1 MYQIR
6 FFLTLFLFPCVLFA
20 QQKSRVELINSL
32 RLKVD
37 NKKNISYVKNP
48 TFRHDNAI
56 LTCDSAVFYNDLNYF
71 EAFKNVHINQADT
84 MNIYSDLLNY
94 DGNSKMAHLINNVR
108 MVDPTSVLTT
118 NILDYD
124 MGLKIGK
131 YMDGG
136 KIVNKDVT
144 ITSKRGWYFARN
156 NDAWFKLNV
165 DIVTPQVKIK
175 SDSVKYNTVSN
186 WADFYGKTN
195 IKGKDDNLYT
205 ERGRYNTK
213 SEEAFFGLNNLYTQ
227 NTKSLK
233 GDSLIYKGKLGYGK
247 AVRNIVFIDTQD
259 KLELRGQLGEYYKE
273 GEKIIVTDHA
283 YLGLATADSVL
294 KNDIKTPDSLWIAA
308 DTLQAQMVLQKTLQL
323 ISTPIVLA
331 DNEIGAETPAEKKA
345 KEAPKGTGGENS
357 PTTKNKSGKENGTL
371 PDKKAAD
378 KNNKKIKSNTTTILS
393 GEKSKLDSLPIL
405 PDSVKLNLL
414 KNGLDTAKKSLLK
427 ADSTLQK
434 TIKDVKINIKEL
446 KDTAIKNSNKPIN
459 TIVKT
464 TNNQSIAVLPK
475 LKDSLPFNPADTV
488 KTRTIKAHRN
498 VRVFKSNFQAK
509 SDSLF
514 YSAADST
521 IRWYND
527 PMIWSE
533 SSQQTGD
540 TIYVQFKN
548 KKIHNLQVLRNGFM
562 VNTEGDS
569 TKFNQVKGKLM
580 TGFFIDGELKNMY
593 VDGNAESIY
602 FTKDKEKDKEIY
614 KMNQTVSG
622 RIKFSFF
629 EKELD
634 NIKTIKDTEGAY
646 YSDTEIPKEPTLTGF
661 IWKPELRP
669 KSKADVIKGITT
681 LKPKVTKPAI
691 KAPLKGVPV
700 KKNTS
705 TAPKKAA
712 STSGIA
718 TKKTIVKEKI
728 IPKAV
733 NADTVEADTAKTK
746 AIKN

>member
-1 MYQIR
+1 
-6 FFLTLFLFPCVLFA
+6 
-20 QQKSRVELINSL
+20 
-32 RLKVD
+32 
-37 NKKNISYVKNP
+37 VKNP
-48 TFRHDNAI
+48 TFKHDNAI
-56 LTCDSAVFYNDLNYF
+56 LTCDSAVFYNELNYF

-94 DGNSKMAHLINNVR
+94 DGNSKMAHLINNVK

-124 MGLKIGK
+124 MGLRIGK
-131 YMDGG
+131 YLEGG
-136 KIVNKDVT
+136 KIVNKEVT
-144 ITSKRGWYFARN
+144 ITSKRGWYFANN
-156 NDAWFKLNV
+156 NDAWFKQNV

-186 WADFYGKTN
+186 WTDFYGQTN

-213 SEEAFFGLNNLYTQ
+213 TEEALFGLNNLYTQ

-233 GDSLIYKGKLGYGK
+233 GDSLFYNGKKGYGR
-247 AVRNIVFIDTQD
+247 AVKNIVFIDTQD

-283 YLGLATADSVL
+283 YVGLATADSVL
-294 KNDIKTPDSLWIAA
+294 INNIKTPDSLWIAA
-308 DTLQAQMVLQKTLQL
+308 DTLQAQMILQKNIQL
-323 ISTPIVLA
+323 IATPIVLA
-331 DNEIGAETPAEKKA
+331 DNEIGAETAAEKRE
-345 KEAPKGTGGENS
+345 KEA
-357 PTTKNKSGKENGTL
+357 
-371 PDKKAAD
+371 A
-378 KNNKKIKSNTTTILS
+378 KSNTPTTTAQPIKQSTALPE
-393 GEKSKLDSLPIL
+393 GKEVDKNLKSNQTDTTKTIDKPKLKLDSLAQT
-405 PDSVKLNLL
+405 PDSTKLSVI
-414 KNGLDTAKKSLLK
+414 KKQT
-427 ADSTLQK
+427 DSAEK
-434 TIKDVKINIKEL
+434 TIAPTVNLAKTTKEVKNNAKTVKKGSETPIKATAL
-446 KDTAIKNSNKPIN
+446 KTAITPL
-459 TIVKT
+459 T
-464 TNNQSIAVLPK
+464 
-475 LKDSLPFNPADTV
+475 KDSLPLNPADTV
-488 KTRTIKAHRN
+488 KTRTIKAHKN

-521 IRWYND
+521 LRWYEN
-527 PMIWSE
+527 PIIWSE
-533 SSQQTGD
+533 NSQQTGD

-548 KKIHNLQVLRNGFM
+548 KKINNLQVLRNGFM

-580 TGFFIDGELKNMY
+580 TGFFVDGELRNMY

-602 FTKDKEKDKEIY
+602 FTKEKENGKEVY

-646 YSDTEIPKEPTLTGF
+646 FSDKDIPKEPILTGF

-669 KSKADVIKGITT
+669 TSKADVIKGKTT
-681 LKPKVTKPAI
+681 EKPKTAAKPATKAPVKTTTSKKPVVTK
-691 KAPLKGVPV
+691 KGA
-700 KKNTS
+700 NTS
-705 TAPKKAA
+705 KPE
-712 STSGIA
+712 
-718 TKKTIVKEKI
+718 TKKPIVQ
-728 IPKAV
+728 
-733 NADTVEADTAKTK
+733 
-746 AIKN
+746 KN

>member
-1 MYQIR
+1 MHKLR
-6 FFLTLFLFPCVLFA
+6 FFFILLLSPCLLFA
-20 QQKSRVELINSL
+20 QQKSRVELISSSRL
-32 RLKVD
+32 RVD
-37 NKKNISYVKNP
+37 NKTNISYVKNP
-48 TFRHDNAI
+48 TFKHDNAI
-56 LTCDSAVFYNDLNYF
+56 LTCDSAVFYNELNYF

-94 DGNSKMAHLINNVR
+94 DGNSKMAHLINNVK

-124 MGLKIGK
+124 MGLRIGK
-131 YMDGG
+131 YLEGG
-136 KIVNKDVT
+136 KIVNKEVT
-144 ITSKRGWYFARN
+144 ITSKRGWYFANN
-156 NDAWFKLNV
+156 NDAWFKQNV

-186 WADFYGKTN
+186 WTDFYGQTN

-213 SEEAFFGLNNLYTQ
+213 TEEALFGLNNLYTQ

-233 GDSLIYKGKLGYGK
+233 GDSLFYNGKKGYGR
-247 AVRNIVFIDTQD
+247 AVKNIVFIDTQD

-283 YLGLATADSVL
+283 YVGLATADSVL
-294 KNDIKTPDSLWIAA
+294 INNIKTPDSLWIAA
-308 DTLQAQMVLQKTLQL
+308 DTLQAQMILQKNIQL
-323 ISTPIVLA
+323 IATPIVLA
-331 DNEIGAETPAEKKA
+331 DNEIGAETAAEKRE
-345 KEAPKGTGGENS
+345 KEA
-357 PTTKNKSGKENGTL
+357 
-371 PDKKAAD
+371 A
-378 KNNKKIKSNTTTILS
+378 KSNTPTTTAQPIKQSTALPE
-393 GEKSKLDSLPIL
+393 GKEVDKNLKSNQTDTTKTIDKPKLKHDSLAQT
-405 PDSVKLNLL
+405 PDSTKLSVI
-414 KNGLDTAKKSLLK
+414 KKQT
-427 ADSTLQK
+427 DSAEK
-434 TIKDVKINIKEL
+434 TIAPTVNLAKTTKEVKNNAKTVKKGSETPIKATAL
-446 KDTAIKNSNKPIN
+446 KTAITPL
-459 TIVKT
+459 T
-464 TNNQSIAVLPK
+464 
-475 LKDSLPFNPADTV
+475 KDSLPLNPADTV
-488 KTRTIKAHRN
+488 KTRTIKAHKN

-521 IRWYND
+521 LRWYEN
-527 PMIWSE
+527 PIIWSE
-533 SSQQTGD
+533 NSQQTGD

-548 KKIHNLQVLRNGFM
+548 KKINNLQVLRNGFM

-580 TGFFIDGELKNMY
+580 TGFFVDGELRNMY

-602 FTKDKEKDKEIY
+602 FTKEKENGKEVY

-646 YSDTEIPKEPTLTGF
+646 FSDKDIPKEPILTGF

-669 KSKADVIKGITT
+669 TSKADVIKGKTT
-681 LKPKVTKPAI
+681 EKPKTAAKPATKAPVKTTSSKKPVVTK
-691 KAPLKGVPV
+691 KGA
-700 KKNTS
+700 NTS
-705 TAPKKAA
+705 KPE
-712 STSGIA
+712 
-718 TKKTIVKEKI
+718 TKKPIVQ
-728 IPKAV
+728 
-733 NADTVEADTAKTK
+733 
-746 AIKN
+746 KN

>member
-1 MYQIR
+1 MHKLR
-6 FFLTLFLFPCVLFA
+6 FFFILLLSPCLLFA
-20 QQKSRVELINSL
+20 QQKSRVELISSSRL
-32 RLKVD
+32 RVD
-37 NKKNISYVKNP
+37 NKTNISYVKNP
-48 TFRHDNAI
+48 TFKHDNAI
-56 LTCDSAVFYNDLNYF
+56 LTCDSAVFYNELNYF

-94 DGNSKMAHLINNVR
+94 DGNSKMAHLINNVK

-124 MGLKIGK
+124 MGLRIGK
-131 YMDGG
+131 YLEGG
-136 KIVNKDVT
+136 KIVNKEVT
-144 ITSKRGWYFARN
+144 ITSKRGWYFANN
-156 NDAWFKLNV
+156 NDAWFKQNV

-186 WADFYGKTN
+186 WTDFYGQTN

-213 SEEAFFGLNNLYTQ
+213 TEEALFGLNNLYTQ

-233 GDSLIYKGKLGYGK
+233 GDSLFYNGKKGYGR
-247 AVRNIVFIDTQD
+247 AVKNIVFIDTQD

-283 YLGLATADSVL
+283 YVGLATADSVL
-294 KNDIKTPDSLWIAA
+294 INNIKTPDSLWIAA
-308 DTLQAQMVLQKTLQL
+308 DTLQAQMILQKNIQL
-323 ISTPIVLA
+323 IATPIVLA
-331 DNEIGAETPAEKKA
+331 DNEIGAETAAEKRE
-345 KEAPKGTGGENS
+345 KEA
-357 PTTKNKSGKENGTL
+357 
-371 PDKKAAD
+371 A
-378 KNNKKIKSNTTTILS
+378 KSNTPTTTAQPIKQSTALPE
-393 GEKSKLDSLPIL
+393 GKEVDKNLKSNQTDTTKTIDKPKLKLDSLAQT
-405 PDSVKLNLL
+405 PDSTKLSVI
-414 KNGLDTAKKSLLK
+414 KKQT
-427 ADSTLQK
+427 DSAEK
-434 TIKDVKINIKEL
+434 TIAPTVNLAKTTKEVKNNAKTVKKGSETPIKATAL
-446 KDTAIKNSNKPIN
+446 KTAITPL
-459 TIVKT
+459 T
-464 TNNQSIAVLPK
+464 
-475 LKDSLPFNPADTV
+475 KDSLPLNPADTV
-488 KTRTIKAHRN
+488 KTRTIKAHKN

-521 IRWYND
+521 LRWYEN
-527 PMIWSE
+527 PIIWSE
-533 SSQQTGD
+533 NSQQTGD

-548 KKIHNLQVLRNGFM
+548 KKINNLQVLRNGFM

-580 TGFFIDGELKNMY
+580 TGFFVDGELRNMY

-602 FTKDKEKDKEIY
+602 FTKEKENGKEVY

-646 YSDTEIPKEPTLTGF
+646 FSDKDIPKEPILTGF

-669 KSKADVIKGITT
+669 TSKADVIKGKTT
-681 LKPKVTKPAI
+681 EKPKTAAKPATKAPVKTTTSKKPVVTK
-691 KAPLKGVPV
+691 KGA
-700 KKNTS
+700 NTS
-705 TAPKKAA
+705 KPE
-712 STSGIA
+712 
-718 TKKTIVKEKI
+718 TKKPIVQ
-728 IPKAV
+728 
-733 NADTVEADTAKTK
+733 
-746 AIKN
+746 KN

>member
-1 MYQIR
+1 MHKLR
-6 FFLTLFLFPCVLFA
+6 FFFILLLSPCLLFA
-20 QQKSRVELINSL
+20 QQKSRVELISSSRL
-32 RLKVD
+32 RVD
-37 NKKNISYVKNP
+37 NKTNISYVKNP
-48 TFRHDNAI
+48 TFKHDNAI
-56 LTCDSAVFYNDLNYF
+56 LTCDSAVFYNELNYF

-94 DGNSKMAHLINNVR
+94 DGNSKMAHLINNVK

-124 MGLKIGK
+124 MGLRIGK
-131 YMDGG
+131 YLEGG
-136 KIVNKDVT
+136 KIVNKEVT
-144 ITSKRGWYFARN
+144 ITSKRGWYFANN
-156 NDAWFKLNV
+156 NDAWFKQNV

-186 WADFYGKTN
+186 WTDFYGQTN

-213 SEEAFFGLNNLYTQ
+213 TEEALFGLNNLYTQ

-233 GDSLIYKGKLGYGK
+233 GDSLFYNGKKGYGR
-247 AVRNIVFIDTQD
+247 AVKNIVFIDTQD

-283 YLGLATADSVL
+283 YVGLATADSVL
-294 KNDIKTPDSLWIAA
+294 INNIKTPDSLWIAA
-308 DTLQAQMVLQKTLQL
+308 DTLQAQMILQKNIQL
-323 ISTPIVLA
+323 IATPIVLA
-331 DNEIGAETPAEKKA
+331 DNEIGAETAAEKRE
-345 KEAPKGTGGENS
+345 KEA
-357 PTTKNKSGKENGTL
+357 
-371 PDKKAAD
+371 A
-378 KNNKKIKSNTTTILS
+378 KSNTPTTTAQPIKQSTALPE
-393 GEKSKLDSLPIL
+393 GKEVDKNLKSNQTDTTKTIDKPKLKHDSLAQT
-405 PDSVKLNLL
+405 PDSTKLSVI
-414 KNGLDTAKKSLLK
+414 KKQT
-427 ADSTLQK
+427 DSAEK
-434 TIKDVKINIKEL
+434 TIAPTVNLAKTTKEVKNNAKTVKKGSETPIKATAL
-446 KDTAIKNSNKPIN
+446 KTAITPL
-459 TIVKT
+459 T
-464 TNNQSIAVLPK
+464 
-475 LKDSLPFNPADTV
+475 KDSLPLNPADTV
-488 KTRTIKAHRN
+488 KTRTIKAHKN

-521 IRWYND
+521 LRWYEN
-527 PMIWSE
+527 PIIWSE
-533 SSQQTGD
+533 NSQQTGD

-548 KKIHNLQVLRNGFM
+548 KKINNLQVLRNGFM

-580 TGFFIDGELKNMY
+580 TGFFVDGELRNMY

-602 FTKDKEKDKEIY
+602 FTKEKENGKEVY

-646 YSDTEIPKEPTLTGF
+646 FSDKDIPKEPILTGF

-669 KSKADVIKGITT
+669 TSKADVIKGKTT
-681 LKPKVTKPAI
+681 EKPKTAAKPATKAPVKTTTSKKPVVTK
-691 KAPLKGVPV
+691 KGA
-700 KKNTS
+700 NTS
-705 TAPKKAA
+705 KPE
-712 STSGIA
+712 
-718 TKKTIVKEKI
+718 TKKPIVQ
-728 IPKAV
+728 
-733 NADTVEADTAKTK
+733 
-746 AIKN
+746 KN

>member
-1 MYQIR
+1 MHKLR
-6 FFLTLFLFPCVLFA
+6 FFFILLLSPCLLFA
-20 QQKSRVELINSL
+20 QQKSRVELISSSRL
-32 RLKVD
+32 RVD
-37 NKKNISYVKNP
+37 NKTNISYVKNP
-48 TFRHDNAI
+48 TFKHDNAI
-56 LTCDSAVFYNDLNYF
+56 LTCDSAVFYNELNYF

-94 DGNSKMAHLINNVR
+94 DGNSKMAHLINNVK

-124 MGLKIGK
+124 MGLRIGK
-131 YMDGG
+131 YLEGG
-136 KIVNKDVT
+136 KIVNKEVT
-144 ITSKRGWYFARN
+144 ITSKRGWYFANN
-156 NDAWFKLNV
+156 NDAWFKQNV

-186 WADFYGKTN
+186 WTDFYGQTN

-213 SEEAFFGLNNLYTQ
+213 TEEALFGLNNLYTQ

-233 GDSLIYKGKLGYGK
+233 GDSLFYNGKKGYGR
-247 AVRNIVFIDTQD
+247 AVKNIVFIDTQD

-283 YLGLATADSVL
+283 YVGLATADSVL
-294 KNDIKTPDSLWIAA
+294 INNIKTPDSLWIAA
-308 DTLQAQMVLQKTLQL
+308 DTLQAQMILQKNIQL
-323 ISTPIVLA
+323 IATPIVLA
-331 DNEIGAETPAEKKA
+331 DNEIGAETAAEKRE
-345 KEAPKGTGGENS
+345 KEA
-357 PTTKNKSGKENGTL
+357 
-371 PDKKAAD
+371 A
-378 KNNKKIKSNTTTILS
+378 KSNTPTTTAQPIKQSTALPE
-393 GEKSKLDSLPIL
+393 GKEVDKNLKS
-405 PDSVKLNLL
+405 NQT
-414 KNGLDTAKKSLLK
+414 DT
-427 ADSTLQK
+427 TK
-434 TIKDVKINIKEL
+434 TIDK
-446 KDTAIKNSNKPIN
+446 
-459 TIVKT
+459 
-464 TNNQSIAVLPK
+464 PK
-475 LKDSLPFNPADTV
+475 LKLNSLAQTPDSTKLSVIKKQTDSAEKTIAPTVNLAKTTKEVKNNAKTVKKGSETPIKATALKTAITPLTKNSLPLNPADTV
-488 KTRTIKAHRN
+488 KTRTIKAHKN

-521 IRWYND
+521 LRWYEN
-527 PMIWSE
+527 PIIWSE
-533 SSQQTGD
+533 NSQQTGD

-548 KKIHNLQVLRNGFM
+548 KKINNLQVLRNGFM

-580 TGFFIDGELKNMY
+580 TGFFVDGELRNMY

-602 FTKDKEKDKEIY
+602 FTKEKENGKEVY

-646 YSDTEIPKEPTLTGF
+646 FSDKDIPKEPILTGF

-669 KSKADVIKGITT
+669 TSKADVIKGKTT
-681 LKPKVTKPAI
+681 EKPKTAAKPATKAPVKTTTSKKPVVTK
-691 KAPLKGVPV
+691 KGA
-700 KKNTS
+700 NTS
-705 TAPKKAA
+705 KPE
-712 STSGIA
+712 
-718 TKKTIVKEKI
+718 TKKPIVQ
-728 IPKAV
+728 
-733 NADTVEADTAKTK
+733 
-746 AIKN
+746 KN

>member
-1 MYQIR
+1 MHKLR
-6 FFLTLFLFPCVLFA
+6 FFFILLLSPCLLFA
-20 QQKSRVELINSL
+20 QQKSRVELISSSRL
-32 RLKVD
+32 RVD
-37 NKKNISYVKNP
+37 NKTNISYVKNP
-48 TFRHDNAI
+48 TFKHDNAI
-56 LTCDSAVFYNDLNYF
+56 LTCDSAVFYNELNYF

-94 DGNSKMAHLINNVR
+94 DGNSKMAHLINNVK

-124 MGLKIGK
+124 MGLRIGK
-131 YMDGG
+131 YLEGG
-136 KIVNKDVT
+136 KIVNKEVT
-144 ITSKRGWYFARN
+144 ITSKRGWYFANN
-156 NDAWFKLNV
+156 NDAWFKQNV

-186 WADFYGKTN
+186 WTDFYGQTN

-213 SEEAFFGLNNLYTQ
+213 TEEALFGLNNLYTQ

-233 GDSLIYKGKLGYGK
+233 GDSLFYNGKKGYGR
-247 AVRNIVFIDTQD
+247 AVKNIVFIDTQD

-283 YLGLATADSVL
+283 YVGLATADSVL
-294 KNDIKTPDSLWIAA
+294 INNIKTPDSLWIAA
-308 DTLQAQMVLQKTLQL
+308 DTLQAQMILQKNIQL
-323 ISTPIVLA
+323 IATPIVLA
-331 DNEIGAETPAEKKA
+331 DNEIGAETAAEKRE
-345 KEAPKGTGGENS
+345 KEA
-357 PTTKNKSGKENGTL
+357 
-371 PDKKAAD
+371 A
-378 KNNKKIKSNTTTILS
+378 KSNTPTTTAQPIKQSTALPE
-393 GEKSKLDSLPIL
+393 GKEVDKNLKSNQTDTTKTIDKPKLKLDSLAQP
-405 PDSVKLNLL
+405 PDSTKLSVI
-414 KNGLDTAKKSLLK
+414 KKQT
-427 ADSTLQK
+427 DSAEK
-434 TIKDVKINIKEL
+434 TIAPTVNLAKTTKEVKNNAKTVKKGSETPIKATAL
-446 KDTAIKNSNKPIN
+446 KTAITPL
-459 TIVKT
+459 T
-464 TNNQSIAVLPK
+464 
-475 LKDSLPFNPADTV
+475 KDSLPLNPADTV
-488 KTRTIKAHRN
+488 KTRTIKAHKN

-521 IRWYND
+521 LRWYEN
-527 PMIWSE
+527 PIIWSE
-533 SSQQTGD
+533 NSQQTGD

-548 KKIHNLQVLRNGFM
+548 KKINNLQVLRNGFM

-580 TGFFIDGELKNMY
+580 TGFFVDGELRNMY

-602 FTKDKEKDKEIY
+602 FTKDKENGKEVY

-646 YSDTEIPKEPTLTGF
+646 FSDKDIPKEPILTGF

-669 KSKADVIKGITT
+669 TSKADVIKGKTT
-681 LKPKVTKPAI
+681 EKPKTAAKPATKAPVKTTSSKKPVVTK
-691 KAPLKGVPV
+691 KGA
-700 KKNTS
+700 NTS
-705 TAPKKAA
+705 KPE
-712 STSGIA
+712 
-718 TKKTIVKEKI
+718 TKKPIVQ
-728 IPKAV
+728 
-733 NADTVEADTAKTK
+733 
-746 AIKN
+746 KN

>member
-1 MYQIR
+1 MHKLR
-6 FFLTLFLFPCVLFA
+6 FFFILLLSPCLLFA
-20 QQKSRVELINSL
+20 QQKSRVELISSSRL
-32 RLKVD
+32 RVD
-37 NKKNISYVKNP
+37 NKTNISYVKNP
-48 TFRHDNAI
+48 TFKHDNAI
-56 LTCDSAVFYNDLNYF
+56 LTCDSAVFYNELNYF

-94 DGNSKMAHLINNVR
+94 DGNSKMAHLINNVK

-124 MGLKIGK
+124 MGLRIGK
-131 YMDGG
+131 YLEGG
-136 KIVNKDVT
+136 KIVNKEVT
-144 ITSKRGWYFARN
+144 ITSKRGWYFANN
-156 NDAWFKLNV
+156 NDAWFKQNV

-186 WADFYGKTN
+186 WTDFYGQTN

-213 SEEAFFGLNNLYTQ
+213 TEEALFGLNNLYTQ

-233 GDSLIYKGKLGYGK
+233 GDSLFYNGKKGYGR
-247 AVRNIVFIDTQD
+247 AVKNIVFIDTQD

-283 YLGLATADSVL
+283 YVGLATADSVL
-294 KNDIKTPDSLWIAA
+294 INNIKTPDSLWIAA
-308 DTLQAQMVLQKTLQL
+308 DTLQAQMILQKNIQL
-323 ISTPIVLA
+323 IATPIVLA
-331 DNEIGAETPAEKKA
+331 DNEIGAETAAEKRE
-345 KEAPKGTGGENS
+345 KEA
-357 PTTKNKSGKENGTL
+357 
-371 PDKKAAD
+371 A
-378 KNNKKIKSNTTTILS
+378 KSNTPTTTAQPIKQSTALPE
-393 GEKSKLDSLPIL
+393 GKEVDKNLKSNQTDTTKTIDKPKLKLDSLAQP
-405 PDSVKLNLL
+405 PDSTKLSVI
-414 KNGLDTAKKSLLK
+414 KKQTDSAKKTIAPTISNLAKTTKEVKNNAKTVKKGSETPIKAPALK
-427 ADSTLQK
+427 
-434 TIKDVKINIKEL
+434 
-446 KDTAIKNSNKPIN
+446 TAITPL
-459 TIVKT
+459 T
-464 TNNQSIAVLPK
+464 
-475 LKDSLPFNPADTV
+475 KDSLPLNPADTV
-488 KTRTIKAHRN
+488 KTRTIKAHKN

-521 IRWYND
+521 LRWYEN
-527 PMIWSE
+527 PIIWSE

-548 KKIHNLQVLRNGFM
+548 KKINNLQVLRNGFM

-580 TGFFIDGELKNMY
+580 TGFFVDGELRNMY

-602 FTKDKEKDKEIY
+602 FTKDKENGKEVY

-646 YSDTEIPKEPTLTGF
+646 FSDKDIPKEPILTGF

-669 KSKADVIKGITT
+669 TSKADVIKGKTT
-681 LKPKVTKPAI
+681 EKPKTAAKPATKAPVKTTSSKKPVVTK
-691 KAPLKGVPV
+691 KGA
-700 KKNTS
+700 NTS
-705 TAPKKAA
+705 KPE
-712 STSGIA
+712 
-718 TKKTIVKEKI
+718 TKKPIVQ
-728 IPKAV
+728 
-733 NADTVEADTAKTK
+733 
-746 AIKN
+746 KN

>member
-1 MYQIR
+1 MHKLR
-6 FFLTLFLFPCVLFA
+6 FFFILLLSPCLLFA
-20 QQKSRVELINSL
+20 QQKSKVELISSSRL
-32 RLKVD
+32 RVD
-37 NKKNISYVKNP
+37 NKTNISYVKNP
-48 TFRHDNAI
+48 TFKHDNAI

-94 DGNSKMAHLINNVR
+94 DGNSKMAHLINNVK

-124 MGLKIGK
+124 MGLRIGK
-131 YMDGG
+131 YLEGG
-136 KIVNKDVT
+136 KIVNKEVT
-144 ITSKRGWYFARN
+144 ITSKRGWYFANN

-175 SDSVKYNTVSN
+175 SDSVKYNTANN
-186 WADFYGKTN
+186 WTDFYGKTN

-213 SEEAFFGLNNLYTQ
+213 SEEALFGLNNLYTQ

-233 GDSLIYKGKLGYGK
+233 GDSLFYNGKKGYGR
-247 AVRNIVFIDTQD
+247 AVKNIVFIDTQD
-259 KLELRGQLGEYYKE
+259 KLTFRGQLGEYYKE
-273 GEKIIVTDHA
+273 GEKVIVTDHA
-283 YLGLATADSVL
+283 YVGLATADSVMI
-294 KNDIKTPDSLWIAA
+294 NGIKTPDSLWIAA

-331 DNEIGAETPAEKKA
+331 DNEIGAETAAERKE
-345 KEAPKGTGGENS
+345 KEAAKASAKSNIST
-357 PTTKNKSGKENGTL
+357 PTTKPVKEAGILPEGKVI
-371 PDKKAAD
+371 D
-378 KNNKKIKSNTTTILS
+378 KNVKTNQSDTTKTIDQTKL
-393 GEKSKLDSLPIL
+393 KLDSLVKP
-405 PDSVKLNLL
+405 PDSVKLSIVN
-414 KNGLDTAKKSLLK
+414 KGIDSAQKIIAKT
-427 ADSTLQK
+427 DSTLLK
-434 TIKDVKINIKEL
+434 TTKEVKKSVKAPKKSAE
-446 KDTAIKNSNKPIN
+446 TA
-459 TIVKT
+459 VKT
-464 TNNQSIAVLPK
+464 TIPKVVIAPSLV
-475 LKDSLPFNPADTV
+475 KDSLPINPADTAR
-488 KTRTIKAHRN
+488 TRTIKAHKN

-521 IRWYND
+521 LRWYEN
-527 PMIWSE
+527 PIIWSE

-548 KKIHNLQVLRNGFM
+548 KKINSLQVLRNGFM

-569 TKFNQVKGKLM
+569 TKFNQVKGKIM
-580 TGFFIDGELKNMY
+580 TGFFVDGELRNMY

-602 FTKDKEKDKEIY
+602 FTKEQENGKEIY

-622 RIKFSFF
+622 RIKFSFL

-646 YSDTEIPKEPTLTGF
+646 FSDKEIPKEPILTGF

-669 KSKADVIKGITT
+669 TSKADIIKGKTT
-681 LKPKVTKPAI
+681 EKPKTEAKPATKI
-691 KAPLKGVPV
+691 PV
-700 KKNTS
+700 KIPPT
-705 TAPKKAA
+705 KKP
-712 STSGIA
+712 TVT
-718 TKKTIVKEKI
+718 TKKTTNN
-728 IPKAV
+728 PK
-733 NADTVEADTAKTK
+733 T
-746 AIKN
+746 AIKNITTPEKVITKPIKTDSVKMDTT

>member
-1 MYQIR
+1 MHKLR
-6 FFLTLFLFPCVLFA
+6 FFFILLLLPSLLFA
-20 QQKSRVELINSL
+20 QQKSRVELISST
-32 RLKVD
+32 RAKIDV
-37 NKKNISYVKNP
+37 KTNISYVKNP
-48 TFRHDNAI
+48 TFKHDNAI

-124 MGLKIGK
+124 MGLRIGK
-131 YMDGG
+131 YLEGG
-136 KIVNKDVT
+136 KIVNTAKDVT
-144 ITSKRGWYFARN
+144 ITSKRGWYFANN

-165 DIVTPQVKIK
+165 DIVTPQAKIK

-186 WADFYGKTN
+186 WAYFYGKTN

-205 ERGRYNTK
+205 ENGKYNTK
-213 SEEAFFGLNNLYTQ
+213 SEEAFFGKNNLYTQ

-233 GDSLIYKGKLGYGK
+233 GDSLFYDGKKGYGK
-247 AVRNIVFIDTQD
+247 AVRNVVFVDTED
-259 KLELRGQLGEYYKE
+259 KTEIHGQLGEYYKE
-273 GEKIIVTDHA
+273 NEKVIVTDHA
-283 YLGLATADSVL
+283 YLGLATADSVMI
-294 KNDIKTPDSLWIAA
+294 KGIKTPDSLWIAA
-308 DTLQAQMVLQKTLQL
+308 DTLQAQMVLQKTITL
-323 ISTPIVLA
+323 ISTPIILA
-331 DNEIGAETPAEKKA
+331 DNEIGAETAAEKKQ
-345 KEAPKGTGGENS
+345 KEAAKALANSAVPTPTPKSGSTTTKLLEEKDIDKKAINNKTD
-357 PTTKNKSGKENGTL
+357 TTKNID
-371 PDKKAAD
+371 PQ
-378 KNNKKIKSNTTTILS
+378 KIR
-393 GEKSKLDSLPIL
+393 LDSLAQP
-405 PDSVKLNLL
+405 PDSIKLS
-414 KNGLDTAKKSLLK
+414 KVIDSAKKIPVK
-427 ADSTLQK
+427 IDSVSSKVKQEVKKVT
-434 TIKDVKINIKEL
+434 KDVGKGIPKP
-446 KDTAIKNSNKPIN
+446 TAA
-459 TIVKT
+459 VVEKT
-464 TNNQSIAVLPK
+464 ATK
-475 LKDSLPFNPADTV
+475 LVSVKDSLPLNPADTV
-488 KTRTIKAHRN
+488 KTRTIKAHKN

-521 IRWYND
+521 LRWYQN

-548 KKIHNLQVLRNGFM
+548 KKINNLQVLKNGFM

-580 TGFFIDGELKNMY
+580 TGFFENGELKHMY

-602 FTKDKEKDKEIY
+602 FTKEKENGKEIY

-646 YSDTEIPKEPTLTGF
+646 SSDKDIPKEPFLTGF

-669 KSKADVIKGITT
+669 SSKADVIKGITT
-681 LKPKVTKPAI
+681 EKPKTETKPAT
-691 KAPLKGVPV
+691 KAPAKTVPTKKPSV
-700 KKNTS
+700 TTKNTANIS
-705 TAPKKAA
+705 KTGAKKEPTPA
-712 STSGIA
+712 
-718 TKKTIVKEKI
+718 KKITQPAKVDSVKI
-728 IPKAV
+728 DSIPK
-733 NADTVEADTAKTK
+733 
-746 AIKN
+746 IKN

>member
-1 MYQIR
+1 MHKLR
-6 FFLTLFLFPCVLFA
+6 FFFILLLSPCLLFA
-20 QQKSRVELINSL
+20 QQKSRVELISSSRL
-32 RLKVD
+32 RVD
-37 NKKNISYVKNP
+37 NKTNISYVKNP
-48 TFRHDNAI
+48 TFKHDNAI
-56 LTCDSAVFYNDLNYF
+56 LTCDSAVFYNELNYF

-94 DGNSKMAHLINNVR
+94 DGNSKMAHLINNVK

-124 MGLKIGK
+124 MGLRIGK
-131 YMDGG
+131 YLEGG
-136 KIVNKDVT
+136 KIVNKEVT
-144 ITSKRGWYFARN
+144 ITSKRGWYFANN
-156 NDAWFKLNV
+156 NDAWFKQNV

-186 WADFYGKTN
+186 WTDFYGQTN

-213 SEEAFFGLNNLYTQ
+213 TEEALFGLNNLYTQ

-233 GDSLIYKGKLGYGK
+233 GDSLFYNGKKGYGR
-247 AVRNIVFIDTQD
+247 AVKNIVFIDTQD

-283 YLGLATADSVL
+283 YVGLATADSVL
-294 KNDIKTPDSLWIAA
+294 INNIKTPDSLWIAA
-308 DTLQAQMVLQKTLQL
+308 DTLQAQMILQKNIQL
-323 ISTPIVLA
+323 IATPIVLA
-331 DNEIGAETPAEKKA
+331 DNEIGAETAAEKRE
-345 KEAPKGTGGENS
+345 KEA
-357 PTTKNKSGKENGTL
+357 
-371 PDKKAAD
+371 A
-378 KNNKKIKSNTTTILS
+378 KSNTPTTTAQPIKQSTALPE
-393 GEKSKLDSLPIL
+393 GKEVDKNLKSNQTDTTKTIDKPKLKLDSLAQP
-405 PDSVKLNLL
+405 PDSTKLSVI
-414 KNGLDTAKKSLLK
+414 KKQT
-427 ADSTLQK
+427 DSAEK
-434 TIKDVKINIKEL
+434 TIAPTVSNLAKTTKEVKNNAKTVKKGSETPIKATAL
-446 KDTAIKNSNKPIN
+446 KTAITPL
-459 TIVKT
+459 T
-464 TNNQSIAVLPK
+464 
-475 LKDSLPFNPADTV
+475 KDSLPLNPADTV
-488 KTRTIKAHRN
+488 KTRTIKAHKN

-521 IRWYND
+521 LRWYEN
-527 PMIWSE
+527 PIIWSE
-533 SSQQTGD
+533 NSQQTGD

-548 KKIHNLQVLRNGFM
+548 KKINNLQVLRNGFM

-580 TGFFIDGELKNMY
+580 TGFFVDGELRNMY

-602 FTKDKEKDKEIY
+602 FTKEKENGKEVY

-646 YSDTEIPKEPTLTGF
+646 FSDKDIPKEPILTGF

-669 KSKADVIKGITT
+669 TSKADVIKGKTT
-681 LKPKVTKPAI
+681 EKPKTAAKPAT
-691 KAPLKGVPV
+691 KAPVKTTSSKKPVVPKKGA
-700 KKNTS
+700 NTS
-705 TAPKKAA
+705 KPE
-712 STSGIA
+712 
-718 TKKTIVKEKI
+718 TKKPIVQ
-728 IPKAV
+728 
-733 NADTVEADTAKTK
+733 
-746 AIKN
+746 KN

>member
-1 MYQIR
+1 MHKLR
-6 FFLTLFLFPCVLFA
+6 FFFILLLLPCLLFA
-20 QQKSRVELINSL
+20 QQKSKVELISST
-32 RLKVD
+32 RARIDSKT
-37 NKKNISYVKNP
+37 NISYVKNP
-48 TFRHDNAI
+48 TFKHDNAI

-108 MVDPTSVLTT
+108 MIDPSSVLTT

-124 MGLKIGK
+124 MGLRIGK
-131 YMDGG
+131 YVDGG
-136 KIVNKDVT
+136 KIVNTAKDVT
-144 ITSKRGWYFARN
+144 ITSVKGWYFANN
-156 NDAWFKLNV
+156 NDAWFKQNV
-165 DIVTPQVKIK
+165 DIITPQAKIK
-175 SDSVKYNTVSN
+175 SDSVRYNTVSN

-233 GDSLIYKGKLGYGK
+233 GDSLFYDGKKGYGK
-247 AVRNIVFIDTQD
+247 AIKNIVFIDTQD
-259 KLELRGQLGEYYKE
+259 KLTFRGQLGEYYKE
-273 GEKIIVTDHA
+273 GEKVIVTDHA
-283 YLGLATADSVL
+283 YVGLATADSVMI
-294 KNDIKTPDSLWIAA
+294 KGIKTPDSLWIAA

-331 DNEIGAETPAEKKA
+331 DNEIGAETAAERKE
-345 KEAPKGTGGENS
+345 KEAAKASAKSNIPT
-357 PTTKNKSGKENGTL
+357 PTTKPVKETAVLPEGKVI
-371 PDKKAAD
+371 D
-378 KNNKKIKSNTTTILS
+378 KNVKTNQTDTTKTIDQTKL
-393 GEKSKLDSLPIL
+393 KLDSLVKP
-405 PDSVKLNLL
+405 PDSVKLSIVN
-414 KNGLDTAKKSLLK
+414 KGIDSAQKIIAKT
-427 ADSTLQK
+427 DSTLLK
-434 TIKDVKINIKEL
+434 TTKEVKKSVKAPKKSVE
-446 KDTAIKNSNKPIN
+446 TA
-459 TIVKT
+459 VKT
-464 TNNQSIAVLPK
+464 TIPKVVIAPSLV
-475 LKDSLPFNPADTV
+475 KDSLPINPADTAR
-488 KTRTIKAHRN
+488 TRTIKAHKN

-521 IRWYND
+521 LRWYQN

-548 KKIHNLQVLRNGFM
+548 KKINNLQVLRNGFM

-569 TKFNQVKGKLM
+569 TRFNQVKGKIM
-580 TGFFIDGELKNMY
+580 TGFFADGELRNMY

-602 FTKDKEKDKEIY
+602 FTKEKEKGQEVY

-646 YSDTEIPKEPTLTGF
+646 FSDKDIPKEPTLTGF

-669 KSKADVIKGITT
+669 ISKADVIKGRATV
-681 LKPKVTKPAI
+681 KPKNEVKPATKAPVKTTTTKKPVVTKKGANSSKPAVKTVPI
-691 KAPLKGVPV
+691 PEKTIAKPV
-700 KKNTS
+700 KIDSIKVDSVAKVKN
-705 TAPKKAA
+705 
-712 STSGIA
+712 
-718 TKKTIVKEKI
+718 
-728 IPKAV
+728 
-733 NADTVEADTAKTK
+733 
-746 AIKN
+746 